1 MWCNE
6 AGNRERVKG
15 YREKRLW
22 PLAFSPWPLEILFRR
37 PGAGLLCFAFFLV
50 FGCLPAHA
58 AITLDTHCAADN
70 GSTSAS
76 TVSCTLNVTAG
87 DLIICAGTWSD
98 SGNHTANC
106 ADTTNAGNYPVACAV
121 LDDTNLTQKTA
132 IWYFANSA
140 SGSITVKITTS
151 AAQQFL
157 VETVSTWKGAKTDNT
172 VLGPCDSTANGT
184 GSGTYTSGSI
194 TAANDGALILSTLTY
209 GNAITG
215 AGSGYTQL
223 DNETSTGFADED
235 QIQSAHGAITS
246 TWNAGTNSQFWRI
259 FIVAFYPAGGAAA
272 KTCTMAMMGTG
283 PC

>member
-1 MWCNE
+1 MWCSKSRNRGRVT
-6 AGNRERVKG
+6 GNREKCLR
-15 YREKRLW
+15 
-22 PLAFSPWPLEILFRR
+22 PFAFSLWSLEIMFRR
-37 PGAGLLCFAFFLV
+37 PGSRLLSVAFVLV

-76 TVSCTLNVTAG
+76 TVSCTLSVTAG

-106 ADTTNAGNYPVACAV
+106 ADNTNSGNYPVACAV
-121 LDDTNLTQKTA
+121 VDDTNLTQKTA
-132 IWYFANSA
+132 MWYFANSA

-157 VETVSTWKGAKTDNT
+157 AETVSTWKGAKTDST
-172 VLGPCDSTANGT
+172 VLGPCDNTANGT

-194 TAANDGALILSTLTY
+194 TTANDGALILSTLTY

-235 QIQSAHGAITS
+235 QIQSVHGAITS
-246 TWNAGTNSQFWRI
+246 TWNAGSNSQFWRI
-259 FIVAFYPAGGAAA
+259 FIMAFYPASGAAS
-272 KTCTMAMMGTG
+272 KTCTLAVMGAG